1 MDLYIGMSIDMCL
14 DMCIDVRIDIHIDMH
29 YMHCMA
35 RPSNHR
41 PIMPTGKKKCR
52 PTEKETQAKYAD
64 RKKNI
69 HAVSI

>member
-1 MDLYIGMSIDMCL
+1 MDLYIGMSIDICL
-14 DMCIDVRIDIHIDMH
+14 DICIDVRIDIHIDMH
-29 YMHCMA
+29 YMHCMHG
-35 RPSNHR
+35 RQTTDR
-41 PIMPTGKKKCR
+41 LCRQEKKRR